1 MSRDERFQ
9 LAGWV
14 LFIICAVFY
23 TIASIESRSWSS
35 LAGSVVFLVA
45 CFVFMVPL
53 IWK

>member
-1 MSRDERFQ
+1 MSRDEKFQ

-14 LFIICAVFY
+14 LFVICAVLY
-23 TIASIESRSWSS
+23 IIAGWESRSWSS
-35 LAGSVVFLVA
+35 LAGSVVFLLA